1 MTTGVNS
8 VTHETPGTPVPP
20 AEAAAAASEEARTR
34 APGALGTAAEGSRGT
49 AAPDAPG
56 AAAPGAY
63 ELLRDRLLAQAAE
76 LSSRT
81 EELNRRRIEEFGAAR
96 LELTGTERL
105 RTGRA
110 SVPQDVVAIGRALLV
125 GYDTGPAGRGET
137 TVGDVFALHGP
148 DLARLPEDA
157 VPGLLDDPAFVRE
170 FAALYRYYREAT
182 LLRLRRV
189 EGRLLAV
196 FRTGE
201 KAEDIRVLRWALTED
216 GGVSFLDARG
226 DRDHVLP
233 PAHDVTW
240 TPATREDHVL
250 GRHPHVSVGGEVF
263 LATVGGALTV
273 KTENDTET
281 AEGIHSEPVDE
292 PLQALADADIA
303 HARVGALIL
312 LRVRPYKEDTDRYLV
327 FNTLTRTVVRLDG
340 IGQACRR
347 LPDDQGIVFPGGH
360 CLATGAHRT
369 YRIDTEGLRFER
381 EVRSPNG
388 EDVLYA
394 FRAPAGGRTLLL
406 SYHTIRKEVAAPL
419 SCRGWALSEDGTLTL
434 LRAGGEPP
442 GCTPCSAGPRPTC
455 PTPTRPPAP
464 PPSPARGGHRARPH
478 RQRRPRTGHRRLSV
492 RGPGRHRDHAHR
504 RGLRRTGRRLRP
516 HRRRPPLARRPGGRR
531 PRAAAGPAAG
541 DRRAGARRVRHR
553 AHPDPAGRR
562 RPRRGRGAADRRRA
576 GCAARPRAG
585 PLTGR
590 PD

>member
-1 MTTGVNS
+1 M
-8 VTHETPGTPVPP
+8 
-20 AEAAAAASEEARTR
+20 
-34 APGALGTAAEGSRGT
+34 
-49 AAPDAPG
+49 
-56 AAAPGAY
+56 
-63 ELLRDRLLAQAAE
+63 
-76 LSSRT
+76 
-81 EELNRRRIEEFGAAR
+81 
-96 LELTGTERL
+96 
-105 RTGRA
+105 
-110 SVPQDVVAIGRALLV
+110 
-125 GYDTGPAGRGET
+125 
-137 TVGDVFALHGP
+137 
-148 DLARLPEDA
+148 
-157 VPGLLDDPAFVRE
+157 
-170 FAALYRYYREAT
+170 
-182 LLRLRRV
+182 
-189 EGRLLAV
+189 
-196 FRTGE
+196 
-201 KAEDIRVLRWALTED
+201 LRWALTED

-434 LRAGGEPP
+434 LRAGGEPARVHPVQRWSSPYVSDTHEAARTAALAGAGRAPRSPASATPTSYGASPPVCPWP
-442 GCTPCSAGPRPTC
+442 GPPPRPRPPARSTPNWPPPASAP
-455 PTPTRPPAP
+455 PTPTTGSATRRPATSRSRWAGCGRPPSRCSPSSPPCAP
-464 PPSPARGGHRARPH
+464 
-478 RQRRPRTGHRRLSV
+478 
-492 RGPGRHRDHAHR
+492 
-504 RGLRRTGRRLRP
+504 
-516 HRRRPPLARRPGGRR
+516 
-531 PRAAAGPAAG
+531 
-541 DRRAGARRVRHR
+541 
-553 AHPDPAGRR
+553 
-562 RPRRGRGAADRRRA
+562 
-576 GCAARPRAG
+576 
-585 PLTGR
+585 
-590 PD
+590 